1 MNGLEPQATLD
12 SGAALS
18 VADEQ
23 YLLIVLQNDL
33 GPLIT
38 TEVQSA
44 GPLKVK
50 VMFDGRYVD
59 NELQVVKTQQMGNT
73 VILGVISE

>member
-50 VMFDGRYVD
+50 VMFDG
-59 NELQVVKTQQMGNT
+59 
-73 VILGVISE
+73 